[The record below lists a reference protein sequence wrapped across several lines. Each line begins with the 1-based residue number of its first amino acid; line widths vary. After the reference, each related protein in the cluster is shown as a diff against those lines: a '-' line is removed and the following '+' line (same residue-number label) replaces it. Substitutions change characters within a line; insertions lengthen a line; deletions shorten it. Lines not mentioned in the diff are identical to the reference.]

1 MTVTVTYDNYMDY
14 VFNSDSFYKD
24 EYNTLSE
31 RAQKKLN
38 EIMNG
43 ADFNINGGYNA
54 DNVWCNR
61 IATYSNREM
70 LVDTISYLTVDDFN
84 ELEEEDRLKEFVDDN
99 QEGIF
104 YHCECE
110 FTAVLDVDV
119 ENDEWTVF
127 Y

>member
-31 RAQKKLN
+31 RAKKKLN
-38 EIMNG
+38 EIMSG
-43 ADFNINGGYNA
+43 AEFNINGGYNV

-70 LVDTISYLTVDDFN
+70 LVDTISYLTSDDFN

-104 YHCECE
+104 YHCESE
-110 FTAVLDVDV
+110 FTAILDADV

>member
-31 RAQKKLN
+31 RAKKKLN
-38 EIMNG
+38 EIMSG
-43 ADFNINGGYNA
+43 AEFNINGGYNV

-70 LVDTISYLTVDDFN
+70 LVDTISYLTSDDFN
-84 ELEEEDRLKEFVDDN
+84 ELEEEDKLKEFVDDN

-104 YHCECE
+104 
-110 FTAVLDVDV
+110 LPM
-119 ENDEWTVF
+119 
-127 Y
+127 

>member
-31 RAQKKLN
+31 RAKKKLN
-38 EIMNG
+38 EIMSG
-43 ADFNINGGYNA
+43 AEFNINGGYNA

-84 ELEEEDRLKEFVDDN
+84 ELEE
-99 QEGIF
+99 
-104 YHCECE
+104 
-110 FTAVLDVDV
+110 
-119 ENDEWTVF
+119 
-127 Y
+127 